1 MGGHMNKNK
10 LWSQPNVARKA
21 NNSATLHSGYEV
33 GAMREEYGETCPL
46 NLAGGLTA
54 QWSILDYRD
63 GYATAFSG
71 DAKRVGNAMGG
82 RHA

>member
-1 MGGHMNKNK
+1 MNKNS

-33 GAMREEYGETCPL
+33 GAMREEHCETWPL
-46 NLAGGLTA
+46 NLEGFTA
-54 QWSILDYRD
+54 QWLILDFRA

>member
-1 MGGHMNKNK
+1 MNKNS

-33 GAMREEYGETCPL
+33 GAMREEHGETWPL
-46 NLAGGLTA
+46 NLAGGITA
-54 QWSILDYRD
+54 QWSILDYRA

-71 DAKRVGNAMGG
+71 DPELLGNVKGG